1 MSNSTESSTAAVR
14 GSVASYIN
22 DIFNTT
28 RIEDT
33 HLLANRISSYL
44 ADSDL
49 PVSHTS
55 ANQKHVGDKTVDF
68 AVSRMR
74 NKLQE
79 FDAAFYHNG
88 GNSGGA

>member
-1 MSNSTESSTAAVR
+1 MSNFIESSTAAAR
-14 GSVASYIN
+14 GSVASDIN

-33 HLLANRISSYL
+33 YLSANRISSYL
-44 ADSDL
+44 ADPDL
-49 PVSHTS
+49 PVSHTTF
-55 ANQKHVGDKTVDF
+55 NQKHVGDKTVDV

-88 GNSGGA
+88 GNNGGA